1 MKMILMMMRMIT
13 GARSSSPMILL
24 SLMMVV
30 GTQLADVWNLIAL
43 YLSPK
48 VQHTAAHDRWREEWY
63 PPILNQSTSVITKN
77 SQKR

>member
-1 MKMILMMMRMIT
+1 MKMIVMMTRMIT
-13 GARSSSPMILL
+13 GARSPLPMLL
-24 SLMMVV
+24 ISQMRVV

-48 VQHTAAHDRWREEWY
+48 VQHTEARDRWREEWY
-63 PPILNQSTSVITKN
+63 PPIFNQSTSVITKN